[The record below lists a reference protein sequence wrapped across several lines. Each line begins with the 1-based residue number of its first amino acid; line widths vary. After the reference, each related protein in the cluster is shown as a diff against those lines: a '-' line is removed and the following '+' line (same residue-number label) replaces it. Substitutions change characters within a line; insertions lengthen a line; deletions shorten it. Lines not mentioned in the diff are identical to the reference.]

1 MRNTRRLLGSLLV
14 LGLVSWGAVSFPRVQ
29 GPTADLVL
37 QTLRIPRVLLAMGVG
52 AGLSLSGAVL
62 QALFRN
68 PLASP
73 LTLGVAGGAAFG
85 GILAMVFGIQVT
97 LPGLPFFFGFALLF
111 ALLTLFLT
119 YRLALHEGRLR
130 IAVLLLAGVVLN
142 FFYSGL
148 ILLTQYLSDYTR
160 TFETVRWLMGNLSI
174 VGLSI
179 PLTVLGAVGLVGL
192 GLFFFSPVL
201 NLLSQGA
208 EAAHALGVA
217 VNKTVTALFV
227 LVSLLV
233 GVSVALTGPI
243 GFVGLVVPHA
253 VRQWV
258 GADHRTLLP
267 TSALWGAIA
276 LVVADWIG
284 RVLLM
289 PQELPVGV
297 VTGLLGSPYFLWLL
311 YRSDR
316 EGWG

>member
-37 QTLRIPRVLLAMGVG
+37 QTLRIPRVLLAMAVG

-179 PLTVLGAVGLVGL
+179 PLTVLGVVGLVGL

-201 NLLSQGA
+201 NLLSQGT

-267 TSALWGAIA
+267 MSALWGAIA

>member
-29 GPTADLVL
+29 GPTADFVL
-37 QTLRIPRVLLAMGVG
+37 QTLRIPRVLLAMAVG

-85 GILAMVFGIQVT
+85 GILAMVFGIQIT

-267 TSALWGAIA
+267 MSALWGAIA